1 MLSMLYNKMT
11 HTRKHR
17 GGNEVPDYVVNK
29 TLARTA
35 AQIEKNKEHARK
47 IAEKKAEK
55 KRKFD
60 HDMAHPRRSTRVRKQ
75 KKNYDGGRRTRRNRK

>member
-1 MLSMLYNKMT
+1 M
-11 HTRKHR
+11 HTRKHRLRSHR
-17 GGNEVPDYVVNK
+17 GGNEVPDYVVKK

-60 HDMAHPRRSTRVRKQ
+60 HDMANPRRSTRVRKQ
-75 KKNYDGGRRTRRNRK
+75 KKYYDGGRRTRRRNRK